1 MPATCICFNSATS
14 GVSFISKPG
23 RDSLSRSPITQLSDK
38 IGNLTK
44 RLIGLA
50 IGPFLVN
57 EHTPF
62 SILPPT
68 IMNIPAIFKTLRKK
82 DWQIAD
88 DMGVKI
94 AQLSRRQKKDQ
105 NPSKEN
111 QEKIKAYVL
120 DHIATLQKLIE
131 K

>member
-1 MPATCICFNSATS
+1 
-14 GVSFISKPG
+14 
-23 RDSLSRSPITQLSDK
+23 
-38 IGNLTK
+38 
-44 RLIGLA
+44 
-50 IGPFLVN
+50 
-57 EHTPF
+57 
-62 SILPPT
+62 
-68 IMNIPAIFKTLRKK
+68 MNIPAIFKTLRKK

-120 DHIATLQKLIE
+120 DHITILQKLIE

>member
-1 MPATCICFNSATS
+1 
-14 GVSFISKPG
+14 
-23 RDSLSRSPITQLSDK
+23 
-38 IGNLTK
+38 
-44 RLIGLA
+44 
-50 IGPFLVN
+50 
-57 EHTPF
+57 
-62 SILPPT
+62 
-68 IMNIPAIFKTLRKK
+68 MNIPAIFKTLRKK

-94 AQLSRRQKKDQ
+94 AQLSRRQKKGQ

-120 DHIATLQKLIE
+120 DHIAILQKLIE

>member
-1 MPATCICFNSATS
+1 
-14 GVSFISKPG
+14 
-23 RDSLSRSPITQLSDK
+23 
-38 IGNLTK
+38 
-44 RLIGLA
+44 
-50 IGPFLVN
+50 
-57 EHTPF
+57 
-62 SILPPT
+62 
-68 IMNIPAIFKTLRKK
+68 MNIPAILKALRKK